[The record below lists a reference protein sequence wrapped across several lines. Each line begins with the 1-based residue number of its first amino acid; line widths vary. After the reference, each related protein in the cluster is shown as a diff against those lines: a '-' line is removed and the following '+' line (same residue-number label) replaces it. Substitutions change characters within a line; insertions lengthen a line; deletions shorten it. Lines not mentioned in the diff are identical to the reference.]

1 VASWTP
7 QSIVRHSKSFLLI
20 TPLKRQYEA
29 YKGKKFHFHVNYAK
43 TSLKFGQPRFANFDA
58 LISVRIECW
67 EK

>member
-1 VASWTP
+1 
-7 QSIVRHSKSFLLI
+7 LI